1 VLIVDDNATN
11 RLILHQ
17 QLRSWGCRPEEAASG
32 PEALAMLRAAAR
44 RDPFALVLLDMHMPE
59 MDGQQVAAQIR
70 ADATLAEVPL
80 VLLSSI
86 GGLRGG
92 LDGARAMGFDAAL
105 TKPVCQATLLETVAG
120 VLGRHA
126 ERVGAAPL
134 GDEAPSV
141 ASLHV
146 LLVEDNPVNRTVLL
160 TMLAKLGCRTE
171 AVANG
176 RQAVEAVMAAHY
188 DLVLMDVQM
197 PEMDGFEAAAEIRR
211 RQTGRRR
218 VPIVAV
224 TAHTMPG
231 DRERCLA
238 AGMDDYLA
246 KPVKL
251 EVLAQKLVTW
261 QDALIGTRGTA
272 TELAARA

>member
-1 VLIVDDNATN
+1 M
-11 RLILHQ
+11 
-17 QLRSWGCRPEEAASG
+17 GPRPVEGEPPS
-32 PEALAMLRAAAR
+32 
-44 RDPFALVLLDMHMPE
+44 
-59 MDGQQVAAQIR
+59 
-70 ADATLAEVPL
+70 
-80 VLLSSI
+80 
-86 GGLRGG
+86 
-92 LDGARAMGFDAAL
+92 
-105 TKPVCQATLLETVAG
+105 AG
-120 VLGRHA
+120 
-126 ERVGAAPL
+126 
-134 GDEAPSV
+134 
-141 ASLHV
+141 SLHV

-176 RQAVEAVMAAHY
+176 RQAIEAVMAAHY

-211 RQTGRRR
+211 RETGSRR

-261 QDALIGTRGTA
+261 QDGLIGTHGTA
-272 TELAARA
+272 TEFAARA